1 MKDQILLARKFME
14 SKQLNKIY
22 KFTNIEMSN
31 FRHNKFLISQNNLF
45 PKSLIF

>member
-22 KFTNIEMSN
+22 KFTNIESV
-31 FRHNKFLISQNNLF
+31 
-45 PKSLIF
+45 